1 VDLAS
6 LHSDDLLRLREYQ
19 AERARREEERLVE
32 AALAKRPEERSETEW
47 ACIAYSETGTRP
59 ACHHPR

>member
-6 LHSDDLLRLREYQ
+6 LPSDDRERLRVYQ

-32 AALAKRPEERSETEW
+32 TALAKKPEERSEMEW
-47 ACIAYSETGTRP
+47 ACIAYSEAGTRP
-59 ACHHPR
+59 ACHHPH